1 MPVLE
6 KVQFLLD
13 ENVSHRLNLLFNRF
27 NIKFSTVQAHGWSG
41 YKNSELAQQVKQ
53 NNYILLTRD
62 RDFIFLWNKY
72 QIKVIYLNIHPP
84 VLDDLIIGLENLFNN
99 WIYDL
104 DKPFLIIV
112 QKDSIRSWS

>member
-1 MPVLE
+1 MSDLK
-6 KVQFLLD
+6 KVQLLLD
-13 ENVSHRLNLLFNRF
+13 ENVSHRLNHLFNRL
-27 NIKFSTVQAHGWSG
+27 NIKFSTVQAQGWRG
-41 YKNSELAQQVKQ
+41 YKNGELAQQVKQ
-53 NNYILLTRD
+53 NNSILLTRD

-84 VLDDLIIGLENLFNN
+84 LLDDLILGLENLFNN
-99 WIYDL
+99 WSYDS